1 MTSMDGLRDQMTD
14 EPSEIT
20 AAYVIDPGRSR
31 DLRRSLAAILLER
44 RCSDCR
50 ERIGDKWA
58 DVPEATQAKE
68 IAQCCATKSGF
79 IRANMPMQ
87 EIIFRELLT
96 AGNQPIGLDQLHFSV
111 TDKWY
116 TPTNPRNISA
126 SSLKKV
132 LDNDLYY
139 GLVDVSAAEE

>member
-1 MTSMDGLRDQMTD
+1 MTAMDGLRDQVPD
-14 EPSEIT
+14 DSSETT
-20 AAYVIDPGRSR
+20 AAYVIDPERSK

-44 RCSDCR
+44 RCPECR
-50 ERIGDKWA
+50 ERLGDKWA
-58 DVPEATQAKE
+58 EIPEATQTKE
-68 IAQCCATKSGF
+68 ISQCCATKSGF
-79 IRANMPMQ
+79 IRPNMPMQ
-87 EIIFRELLT
+87 EIVFRELLA

-126 SSLKKV
+126 SSLRKV

-139 GLVDVSAAEE
+139 GLVDISAAEK

>member
-1 MTSMDGLRDQMTD
+1 M
-14 EPSEIT
+14 
-20 AAYVIDPGRSR
+20 AAYVIDPDRSR

-44 RCSDCR
+44 RCPDCR

-68 IAQCCATKSGF
+68 IAECCATKSGF
-79 IRANMPMQ
+79 IRPNMPMQ
-87 EIIFRELLT
+87 EIVFRELLA
-96 AGNQPIGLDQLHFSV
+96 AGNQPIDLEKLHFSV

-116 TPTNPRNISA
+116 TPTNPRNISPA
-126 SSLKKV
+126 SLKKV

-139 GLVDVSAAEE
+139 GLVDISAMEE

>member
-1 MTSMDGLRDQMTD
+1 MTAMDGLRDQKTD
-14 EPSEIT
+14 DSPDT
-20 AAYVIDPGRSR
+20 NAAYVVDSARSKE
-31 DLRRSLAAILLER
+31 LRRSLTAILLER
-44 RCSDCR
+44 RCPDCR
-50 ERIGDKWA
+50 ERLGDKWA
-58 DVPEATQAKE
+58 DIPEEKQTKE
-68 IAQCCATKSGF
+68 IAECCATKSDF

-87 EIIFRELLT
+87 EIVFRELLA
-96 AGNQPIGLDQLHFSV
+96 AGNQPVSLSQLHSYV

-139 GLVDVSAAEE
+139 GLLDISSAEG

>member
-1 MTSMDGLRDQMTD
+1 MTSMDGLRDQMPD
-14 EPSEIT
+14 EPSGIT
-20 AAYVIDPGRSR
+20 AAYVIDPDRSR
-31 DLRRSLAAILLER
+31 ELRRSLPAILLER
-44 RCSDCR
+44 RCIECR
-50 ERIGDKWA
+50 ERVGDKWA
-58 DVPEATQAKE
+58 DVPESTQTKE

-79 IRANMPMQ
+79 IRPNMPMQ
-87 EIIFRELLT
+87 EIVFRELLS

-139 GLVDVSAAEE
+139 GLVDISATEE